1 MATGLDVFD
10 LTSSGD
16 RRMKILI
23 VDDESLVRRSLRR
36 AAESRHHQVEEA
48 ADGKEGLE
56 KWAQFKPDL
65 VFLDVLM
72 PVLTGPE
79 VLKQIQGQTTSKVV
93 LISAFS
99 GEYDLKTAQNMGADL
114 FVPKPFE
121 NIFSIIEMAEKLVG
135 A

>member
-1 MATGLDVFD
+1 
-10 LTSSGD
+10 
-16 RRMKILI
+16 MKILI

-36 AAESRHHQVEEA
+36 AAESRNHQVEEA
-48 ADGKEGLE
+48 SDGKEGLE
-56 KWAQFKPDL
+56 KWASFQPDL
-65 VFLDVLM
+65 VFLDILM
-72 PVLTGPE
+72 PVLSGPE
-79 VLKQIQGQTTSKVV
+79 VLKQIEGQTSSKVI

-121 NIFSIIEMAEKLVG
+121 NIFKIIELAEKLAG